1 VAGNGRNRR
10 NGGDAGNGGRGVMVA
25 EWVLT
30 LAAAG
35 GSALVGAA
43 ANEAWHGARSGVV
56 ALFGRAGRRR
66 QELAAGW
73 ADDTAAE
80 VERAPEQDRDRVRE
94 RLVPVWATRLADL
107 IEEHPEISEDL
118 RAWAEQVRSGLPGPQ
133 QTWVHT
139 YIARDHAHQYNAPH
153 GSITMT
159 HQGGNPAP

>member
-1 VAGNGRNRR
+1 
-10 NGGDAGNGGRGVMVA
+10 MVA
-25 EWVLT
+25 EWVLP

-43 ANEAWHGARSGVV
+43 ANEAWQAARSGVV
-56 ALFGRAGRRR
+56 GLFGRAGRRR

-80 VERAPEQDRDRVRE
+80 VERAPEEEREQARE
-94 RLVPVWATRLADL
+94 RLAPIWATRLADL
-107 IEEHPEISEDL
+107 VEEHPELGDEV
-118 RAWAEQVRSGLPGPQ
+118 RAWVERVRSELPAPQ

-153 GSITMT
+153 GTISVT
-159 HQGGNPAP
+159 HHHGGDGPAGQQ